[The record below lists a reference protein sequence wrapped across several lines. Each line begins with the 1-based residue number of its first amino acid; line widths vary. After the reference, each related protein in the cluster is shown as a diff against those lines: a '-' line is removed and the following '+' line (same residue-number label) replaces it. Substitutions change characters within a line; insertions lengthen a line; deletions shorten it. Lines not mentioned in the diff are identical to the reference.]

1 MDSKEVFK
9 VIQDN
14 AKGLERMRNSSGI
27 FKEGF
32 EPSKLLESLKMSK
45 FPTTDY
51 SQLQHRGLDASGL
64 QSTYDSIQKSKA
76 EEKQREVE
84 YKESVLSSLQGIEKN
99 TALLTEMTSLLQ
111 TSNEKQAETFELMV
125 EILEIM
131 KSKDQE
137 EANTK
142 FMDVM
147 GKIKG
152 FTDSASTVQSLINMA
167 GTVYNALPF

>member
-27 FKEGF
+27 FKEAF
-32 EPSKLLESLKMSK
+32 EPSKLLESVKMSELATHQIDTS
-45 FPTTDY
+45 TT
-51 SQLQHRGLDASGL
+51 
-64 QSTYDSIQKSKA
+64 QSLWDSIQQSKA
-76 EEKQREVE
+76 EAWQREAEEQQREAE

-152 FTDSASTVQSLINMA
+152 FTDNASTVQSLIGMA

>member
-27 FKEGF
+27 FKELD
-32 EPSKLLESLKMSK
+32 PNKVLESLKMSELATPPK
-45 FPTTDY
+45 VDTSYTQ
-51 SQLQHRGLDASGL
+51 SLLDG
-64 QSTYDSIQKSKA
+64 IQQSKA
-76 EEKQREVE
+76 EAQQREAEEQQREAE

-152 FTDSASTVQSLINMA
+152 FTDNASTVQSLIGMA
-167 GTVYNALPF
+167 STVYNALPF